1 MTENRERILQERHNL
16 FMNEVGSRMILS
28 FCIAAALPLFFMDML
43 REPFFSGWYALLF
56 CVGIQSFAIIRFYNG
71 NRDQESQKTGKWHR
85 INLYLALIWAILW
98 SAFPYLFLQGTTPI
112 ILLTCLVLLS
122 MATSVP
128 SVSMAVYPDIFIS
141 FITPVFLAWLAFI
154 LIFVPESPLIIKVI
168 PLANL
173 LSMVLFSLYVHR
185 SQISTIALRIEAEQ
199 ASELAHKASDSKTR
213 FLAAASHDL
222 RQPLQAATLY
232 SAMLKNNPEP
242 QPDIVRKLDS
252 AIASCNE
259 LLGHLLMLSRLQS
272 QRLKPR
278 KRVINLADTLQP
290 IIDEITPQARAKGL
304 TLEMN
309 NLADQHI
316 FTDAVMFTR
325 IVRNLL
331 NNALKYTPRG
341 QIRLSARQEGNQ
353 LLLDISDTGIGI
365 DEAYQSEV
373 FEEFMQ
379 VDNDHSAIQNGLGLG
394 LAIVSKLAA
403 LCDIP
408 VNMQSRKGK
417 GTTFTLSLPAAATL
431 HPQPAGTQAQHLPLF
446 ETVTVLLID
455 DDKDI
460 TEALGGLL
468 ESRGATVSAHHSLES
483 ALKALKERGQPPSVV
498 ITDDQIGPGTN
509 AGTVIEA
516 VTALFRQPVPTLII
530 TGNTSPEFI
539 QTLPDDIDVLFKPVA
554 ADTLTA
560 KLAEMLSLRGTP

>member
-1 MTENRERILQERHNL
+1 MTDNRERILQERHNL
-16 FMNEVGSRMILS
+16 FMDEVGSRMILS
-28 FCIAAALPLFFMDML
+28 FCVAAALPLFFMDML
-43 REPFFSGWYALLF
+43 REPSFFGWYALLL
-56 CVGIQSFAIIRFYNG
+56 CVGIQSFAITRFYNG
-71 NRDQESQKTGKWHR
+71 NRDQESQKTEKWHR

-98 SAFPYLFLQGTTPI
+98 SAFPYLFLQGTTPV

-141 FITPVFLAWLAFI
+141 FITPVFLSWLAFI

-290 IIDEITPQARAKGL
+290 VIDEITPQVRAKGL

-331 NNALKYTPRG
+331 SNALKYTPRG

-379 VDNDHSAIQNGLGLG
+379 IDNDHSSIQNGLGLG

-408 VNMQSRKGK
+408 VNMQSRKGE
-417 GTTFTLSLPAAATL
+417 GTTFTLSLAAAATL
-431 HPQPAGTQAQHLPLF
+431 RPQPAGRLAQHLPLF

-460 TEALGGLL
+460 TEALGRLL

-483 ALKALKERGQPPSVV
+483 ALKALKERGMPPSVV

-509 AGTVIEA
+509 AGNVIEA

-530 TGNTSPEFI
+530 TGNTTPEFI

-560 KLAEMLSLRGTP
+560 KLAEMLSLQGTP

>member
-1 MTENRERILQERHNL
+1 MTDNRERILQERHNL

-43 REPFFSGWYALLF
+43 KEPSFFGWYALLF
-56 CVGIQSFAIIRFYNG
+56 CVGIQSFAITRFYNG
-71 NRDQESQKTGKWHR
+71 NREQESQKTGKWHR

-98 SAFPYLFLQGTTPI
+98 SAFPYLFLQGTTPV

-122 MATSVP
+122 VATSVP
-128 SVSMAVYPDIFIS
+128 SVSMGVYPDIFIS

-154 LIFVPESPLIIKVI
+154 LLFVPESPFIIKVI

-173 LSMVLFSLYVHR
+173 LSMVLFSLYVHK
-185 SQISTIALRIEAEQ
+185 SQISTIALRIEAEK
-199 ASELAHKASDSKTR
+199 ASELAHQASDSKTR

-278 KRVINLADTLQP
+278 KRIINLAETLQP
-290 IIDEITPQARAKGL
+290 VIDEITPQARAKGL

-309 NLADQHI
+309 NLDDQHI

-331 NNALKYTPRG
+331 SNALKYTPRG

-353 LLLDISDTGIGI
+353 LLLNISDTGIGI
-365 DEAYQSEV
+365 DEAYQSMV

-379 VDNDHSAIQNGLGLG
+379 IDDDHSSLQNGLGLG
-394 LAIVSKLAA
+394 LAIVSKLSV

-408 VNMQSRKGK
+408 VNMQSRKGA
-417 GTTFTLSLPAAATL
+417 GTTFTLSLAAAAT
-431 HPQPAGTQAQHLPLF
+431 HQPQPADNLVQHLPLF

-483 ALKALKERGQPPSVV
+483 ALQALNERGHPPSVV
-498 ITDDQIGPGTN
+498 ITDDQIGPTTN
-509 AGTVIEA
+509 AGSVIEA
-516 VTALFRQPVPTLII
+516 ITALFRQPVPTLII

-539 QTLPDDIDVLFKPVA
+539 QTLPDDIDVLFKPVT
-554 ADTLTA
+554 ADALTA
-560 KLAEMLSLRGTP
+560 KLAEMLSLRGAA